1 MCLLPSCAPSCPSCA
16 MWGEP
21 WPVYPEFCGNGVYV
35 VNPMSSHLTI
45 AVFVKVHEPE
55 GKTPTQMAMA
65 MGTLW

>member
-1 MCLLPSCAPSCPSCA
+1 